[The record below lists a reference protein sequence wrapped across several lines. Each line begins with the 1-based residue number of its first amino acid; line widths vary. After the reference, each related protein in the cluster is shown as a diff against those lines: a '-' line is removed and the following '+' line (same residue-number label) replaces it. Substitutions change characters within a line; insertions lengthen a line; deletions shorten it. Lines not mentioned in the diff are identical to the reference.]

1 MVVILKHFCLLA
13 KFQSVGSKFVVSCTF
28 LYACN
33 MFSSCQYSSPLS
45 LVSMKL
51 QDNLAKEFSSIYAD
65 FRRGGNSHIKSDG
78 DNQCLA

>member
-1 MVVILKHFCLLA
+1 
-13 KFQSVGSKFVVSCTF
+13 
-28 LYACN
+28 

-65 FRRGGNSHIKSDG
+65 FRRVGGEELSYKK
-78 DNQCLA
+78 

>member
-1 MVVILKHFCLLA
+1 
-13 KFQSVGSKFVVSCTF
+13 
-28 LYACN
+28 

-45 LVSMKL
+45 LVFMKL

-65 FRRGGNSHIKSDG
+65 FRRGGRNSHIKSDG

>member
-1 MVVILKHFCLLA
+1 
-13 KFQSVGSKFVVSCTF
+13 
-28 LYACN
+28 

-45 LVSMKL
+45 LVFMKL

-65 FRRGGNSHIKSDG
+65 FRRGGGGGGRNSHIKSDG

>member
-1 MVVILKHFCLLA
+1 
-13 KFQSVGSKFVVSCTF
+13 
-28 LYACN
+28 

-45 LVSMKL
+45 LVFMKL

-65 FRRGGNSHIKSDG
+65 FRLGGGGRNSHIKSDG